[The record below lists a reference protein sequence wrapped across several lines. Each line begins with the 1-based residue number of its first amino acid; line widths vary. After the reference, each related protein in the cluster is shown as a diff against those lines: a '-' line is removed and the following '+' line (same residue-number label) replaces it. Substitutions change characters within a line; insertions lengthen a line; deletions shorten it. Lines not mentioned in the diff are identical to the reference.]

1 MGQNMDKRSYRRE
14 HSDLYSKLIQ
24 YYRDEMEDSELTA
37 SPTTKETPAEK
48 DEVVKVYIRKRPLF
62 EREIK
67 AGEYDV
73 VTCKPHEIVVHDC
86 RMHPSMK
93 PNLAYVESYKFP
105 YPNTEVFN
113 EKNTTDDVYN
123 SAVKPLVNYVME
135 GNIST
140 MFCFGQTGSG
150 KTFTITG
157 LVKLLSQDLFSQIT
171 KQGSKYTVTAT
182 CIELIG
188 ENCFDLL
195 NDHTEVSLR
204 EGKTGEVAIC
214 GNKLC
219 SLNNGSELFELYQYA
234 AGLRETHATKINSN
248 SSRSH
253 YICRVFIDNSE
264 TGKQFARL
272 TLCDLAGSERNSDSN
287 EHDIERLKET
297 AQINSSLMALKEVIR
312 CVALNKEDSK
322 VHIPY
327 RGSKLTRMLKD
338 CFEAEEKKQKRPHTV
353 VVATVSPIA
362 CDTEHTINTLKHT
375 CIMMSADS
383 NMEGEKMVVQDV
395 LGDDPYKKRTN
406 VLKPISKWTY
416 EEAIEWIGSIQKG
429 KFKKYV
435 SKFPTTMDGKAL
447 SRFPD
452 KRLQQILGN
461 DNLGLELRKEMM
473 NYTDKC
479 NQQKKQFAEENRKSS
494 K

>member
-1 MGQNMDKRSYRRE
+1 MGQNIDKRSYRRE
-14 HSDLYSKLIQ
+14 HSELYMKLIQ
-24 YYRDEMEDSELTA
+24 YYRDGMDDDA
-37 SPTTKETPAEK
+37 QSPTSSEQQASSE
-48 DEVVKVYIRKRPLF
+48 DVVKVFIRKRPMF
-62 EREIK
+62 ERDLK

-73 VTCKPHEIVVHDC
+73 VTCKKHDIIVHDC

-113 EKNTTDDVYN
+113 DQSSTDQVYA
-123 SAVKPLVNYVME
+123 SALKPLVDYVAG
-135 GNIST
+135 GNVGT

-157 LVKLLSQDLFSQIT
+157 LVKLLSKDLFTQLG
-171 KQGSKYTVTAT
+171 KQGKFSVTAT

-188 ENCFDLL
+188 ETAYDLL
-195 NDHTEVSLR
+195 SDHAEVALR
-204 EGKTGEVAIC
+204 EGKNGEVVIC

-219 SLNNGSELFELYQYA
+219 ALNNGSEFNELYNYA
-234 AGLRETHATKINSN
+234 AKLRETHATKVNSN

-253 YICRVFIDNSE
+253 YICRVFIDDSA

-272 TLCDLAGSERNSDSN
+272 TLCDLAGSERNVDSN

-312 CVALNKEDSK
+312 CVALNKENEGSK
-322 VHIPY
+322 VHIPF
-327 RGSKLTRMLKD
+327 RTSKLTRVLKD
-338 CFEAEEKKQKRPHTV
+338 CFEIDEKKKRPHTV
-353 VVATVSPIA
+353 VVATVSPLA

-375 CIMMSADS
+375 CLMMSSDS
-383 NMEGEKMVVQDV
+383 NMTGEKMVVQDV
-395 LGDDPYKKRTN
+395 LGADPYQKKTN
-406 VLKPISKWTY
+406 VLKPIAKMTY
-416 EEAIEWIGSIQKG
+416 EETLEWIGSIQKG
-429 KFKKYV
+429 KFKKHLT
-435 SKFPTTMDGKAL
+435 KFPTSMDGKAL

-452 KRLQQILGN
+452 KRLQQILGSES
-461 DNLGLELRKEMM
+461 LGLDLRKEIM

-479 NQQKKQFAEENRKSS
+479 NQQKKQQAEENRNLS